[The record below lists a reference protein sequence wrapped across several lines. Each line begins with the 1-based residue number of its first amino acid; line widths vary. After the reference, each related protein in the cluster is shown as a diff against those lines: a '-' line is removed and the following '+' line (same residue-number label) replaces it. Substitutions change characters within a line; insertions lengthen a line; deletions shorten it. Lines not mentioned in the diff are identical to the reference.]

1 MESHGKW
8 LGWPELLAL
17 VLLAVGFAVPSITRS
32 VLVYSVLNQAYVGV
46 VAALSVWIMLRMNL
60 LSFATPA
67 FMAIGGYTVAIAG
80 QYNIT
85 DAFLMTAAAFILPA
99 LVAIPLGALVL
110 RLRGTYFVLVTFV
123 LSQIMQLLL
132 FETPA
137 LTGGSNGIAGIPAV
151 TLFGTDLGSN
161 KQVLQFACGLAIL
174 ATLIT
179 GLLTRYFRQHF
190 AAIEENEIL
199 AESLGLV
206 VWRYKAIGFV
216 VAAGVSGLAGYSLV
230 NMLLTAHPSSFD
242 SGTAVDFIAYTIIG
256 GRVSILG
263 PILGTGALVYATN
276 LFGTQGQY
284 AQGLYGILILVV
296 VLVARGGIVG
306 TIQAVTRRL
315 APTRGSPSWPGSSGP
330 SLTSN
335 VPSSWPDA
343 SRPPA
348 RHPRSTGG
356 RDASGHDEGAA

>member
-1 MESHGKW
+1 VDQRVQW
-8 LGWPELLAL
+8 LGWPEAAALIILAL
-17 VLLAVGFAVPSITRS
+17 GFAVPEVTHS
-32 VLVYSVLNQAYVGV
+32 VLVFSVLNQAYVGIA
-46 VAALSVWIMLRMNL
+46 AALSVWIMLRMNL

-80 QYNIT
+80 EYNIT
-85 DAFLMTAAAFILPA
+85 NAFLMTAAAFILPA

-123 LSQIMQLLL
+123 LSQIMQLIL
-132 FETPA
+132 FLTPD
-137 LTGGSNGIAGIPAV
+137 LTGGSNGIAGVAAPN
-151 TLFGTDLGSN
+151 LFGTDLTSN
-161 KQVLQFACGLAIL
+161 QQVLQFACGLAIL

-179 GLLTRYFRQHF
+179 GLLTRYYQQHF

-216 VAAGVSGLAGYSLV
+216 VAAGVAGLAGYSLV

-242 SGTAVDFIAYTIIG
+242 SGTAVNFIAYTIIG
-256 GRVSILG
+256 GRASILG
-263 PILGTGALVYATN
+263 PILGTGALIYATN

-284 AQGLYGILILVV
+284 AQGLYGVLILVV

-306 TIQAVTRRL
+306 TIQAIARAL
-315 APTRGSPSWPGSSGP
+315 WPG
-330 SLTSN
+330 
-335 VPSSWPDA
+335 A
-343 SRPPA
+343 SRRPA
-348 RHPRSTGG
+348 HRLRSAETPEN
-356 RDASGHDEGAA
+356 DKGAA